1 MIGGKHEQ
9 SYDIVRI
16 AEISFEYKEFK
27 NLILL
32 QDSLKE
38 EYGTQLSTSLLM
50 TRDYFENYQLVL
62 QYKKVFQL
70 SYIVKQVDNIRK
82 FDICVFANQKKNIRK
97 FFKV

>member
-38 EYGTQLSTSLLM
+38 EYGMQLSTSLLL

-82 FDICVFANQKKNIRK
+82 FDGVTFGRSAC
-97 FFKV
+97 